1 MESNQNQNLSKY
13 MIDMEFNPE
22 YENQQIEA
30 DVINN
35 QVEELF

>member
-1 MESNQNQNLSKY
+1 
-13 MIDMEFNPE
+13 MEFNPE

-35 QVEELF
+35 QVEEIF